1 MIQYTEETQDERQ
14 ANYDETLQLLICA
27 MQQVECGQAPTVQQV
42 NALTRAIAQI

>member
-14 ANYDETLQLLICA
+14 ANYPETLQLLICA
-27 MQQVECGQAPTVQQV
+27 TQHI